1 MTRRV
6 LLLAAGAATASLLLI
21 SQAGIAQ
28 NTAQNTAQSAGDDDV
43 ILKAMRDEME
53 RSRQLRVVNGQDV
66 PYFFSY
72 DLTDAE
78 DLTISATLGSAIDV
92 SRDHLRVP
100 GVEVRVGS
108 YEFDNTD
115 HINSGRSS
123 SSRLDSGWPLDDNYN
138 ALRECFWLATDYAY
152 KTAIESMGRKRA
164 SMNNAAA
171 PVDPLPD
178 FSKSD
183 PVVSLP

>member
-6 LLLAAGAATASLLLI
+6 LLLAAGAAAASLLVI
-21 SQAGIAQ
+21 SQVGIAQ
-28 NTAQNTAQSAGDDDV
+28 NSAPNTTDDDV

-53 RSRQLRVVNGQDV
+53 RSRQLRVVSGQDT

-92 SRDHLRVP
+92 SRDHVRIP

-123 SSRLDSGWPLDDNYN
+123 GSRLDSGWPLDDNYN

-164 SMNNAAA
+164 SMNNA
-171 PVDPLPD
+171 PRR
-178 FSKSD
+178 
-183 PVVSLP
+183 